1 MHPNGSRT
9 IRRPQVESTFRALG
23 RAFQLFPAR
32 RDQLSA
38 IEASGR
44 GAGGGDALTVPPG
57 WVDDGGTALD
67 PCANRPMRI
76 VHLVLSACEYVDY
89 HPARIRQLAHALDQR
104 GAAAPLDKPG
114 IARIKG
120 EW

>member
-1 MHPNGSRT
+1 
-9 IRRPQVESTFRALG
+9 
-23 RAFQLFPAR
+23 
-32 RDQLSA
+32 
-38 IEASGR
+38 
-44 GAGGGDALTVPPG
+44 
-57 WVDDGGTALD
+57 
-67 PCANRPMRI
+67 MRI